1 MAQSKFD
8 IFKFDDAREKEE
20 IRPGSKFNLFK
31 FEDKKPKNEFK
42 TSPNSDEKL
51 QLKNLDLRNTLD
63 DKPTKFDIFK
73 FDDIQQSKPHS
84 DLKTEFDLGD
94 AFYLGLT
101 DTLRGTKQLA
111 GSETFFGANMKAQ
124 QDRLNKALQGEGGG
138 LIAAAYFGG
147 AILDP
152 LTWLIPVTR
161 AKTLYQMAKTGFIA
175 GGLAGAFGYV
185 DDQSPF
191 DTRLKQAGA
200 GAIGAAIFSPAI
212 GKALELAKAKKI
224 TKSFERDATKLTDE
238 DVAKLPEDQRKKIFL
253 AGKEDIIKKK

>member
-1 MAQSKFD
+1 MSSKFD
-8 IFKFDDAREKEE
+8 IFKFDDAREKEKT
-20 IRPGSKFNLFK
+20 RSDSKFNLFK

-51 QLKNLDLRNTLD
+51 ELKNLDLRNTLD
-63 DKPTKFDIFK
+63 SGTNKFNIFK
-73 FDDIQQSKPHS
+73 FDDIQKSKPHS

-101 DTLRGTKQLA
+101 DTLRGVKQLA
-111 GSETFFGANMKAQ
+111 GSETFRGESMKAQ
-124 QDRLNKALQGEGGG
+124 QARLRKALEGEGGG
-138 LIAAAYFGG
+138 LVAAAYFGG

-161 AKTLYQMAKTGFIA
+161 ATSLYKMAKTGFIT

-185 DDQSPF
+185 DDESLL

-200 GAIGAAIFSPAI
+200 GAAGGAIFSPVI
-212 GKALELAKAKKI
+212 GKTLELAKVRKL
-224 TKSFERDATKLTDE
+224 TKSFERDATKLTYE
-238 DVAKLPEDQRKKIFL
+238 DIAKLPANQR
-253 AGKEDIIKKK
+253 